1 MGPWAGELLSA
12 ETVAFFVVV
21 GLVGLVYIATKLHLE
36 SKQNAR
42 DHAELRA
49 ALDRLTDSTDRRF
62 DSTDRRFNS
71 TDRQFNSID
80 SRFDSID
87 RKLDQILAH
96 LLKRRSDNYD

>member
-1 MGPWAGELLSA
+1 MGMSLWIGGLLSA
-12 ETVAFFVVV
+12 ETLAFLVVV
-21 GLVGLVYIATKLHLE
+21 GLVGLVYLATKLHLE

-49 ALDRLTDSTDRRF
+49 ALDRLA

-71 TDRQFNSID
+71 IDR
-80 SRFDSID
+80 RFDSTD

-96 LLKRRSDNYD
+96 LLKRRSDKDD